1 MSPINITPTLN
12 KMANS
17 KIAEKYLFKMARE
30 NPAGFAARM
39 ALVSALTKDTVN
51 CYYYTT
57 QSWHNKK
64 IPEEKR
70 GFVGSLDLMNGILN
84 VTTQLAIGLWLEKK
98 APIWSKKLVG
108 KALSTNKTVE
118 IAHKISERIKVN
130 SKLNISP
137 ELIAEYVREKAV
149 LGKNG
154 TISKW
159 LGVGFSA
166 FVTLFG
172 TQIVCK
178 RMITPFLA
186 TPLAGWF
193 SKRRESKMN
202 LAKEKNTEPLNS
214 STPEPKTIANFGQ
227 FNKKV

>member
-1 MSPINITPTLN
+1 MSPINILPTLN
-12 KMANS
+12 KVASSRFIENN
-17 KIAEKYLFKMARE
+17 LFKMARE

-118 IAHKISERIKVN
+118 IAHKLAERIKAN
-130 SKLNISP
+130 DKITSKLSP
-137 ELIAEYVREKAV
+137 EEIAEYVRDKSV
-149 LGKNG
+149 LGQNG
-154 TISKW
+154 SISKW

-193 SKRRESKMN
+193 SKRRE
-202 LAKEKNTEPLNS
+202 AKKNMIKDDLGQAQIEIKAEENKQP
-214 STPEPKTIANFGQ
+214 AAFGK
-227 FNKKV
+227 FV